1 MIIKVISRER
11 EQDESSIRAMVRY
24 VLAEREQDEDDGK
37 RIPGYGGCTFGATED
52 EGDIQIRHFIELAR
66 SSPQCQKPMMHVAI
80 AWDEGETP
88 SPAQVRQA
96 VQIWAAEVGASD
108 LDMIWATH
116 GNTQYRH
123 THVLVSLVDPLTGR
137 ARDLGLWKRKSQ
149 KAKARIIGLQ
159 GLVPCADDLYLPAQD
174 GGVVMNS
181 DARHWGGHGKGGP
194 DALASLEDGKDAMQ
208 IARDAVL
215 PALAKSE
222 TWDAF
227 HSALVEA
234 GVRLRKSGS
243 GLLFVLEDG
252 AEVAGSKISKRKC
265 SLRQLEKQLGPYVEG
280 PATVAPASEG
290 SDGDVK
296 NPAARHWHLQAPDGP
311 ELPPPLC
318 PEAQAVETRHG
329 VKSRQRLAQEKVPAA
344 LERAE
349 VAGGGW
355 QAFHA
360 ALAKDGITVRP
371 SGNGL
376 VYVVGGVE
384 LRASHVSRC
393 RCGNRKLED
402 SFGAFEPAPLKMLA
416 QAENMVA
423 SMAPEPVDDM
433 EPALIPWWED
443 YMRERA
449 AWLEEEQRLTEKHQ
463 AERRRLRDR
472 LREELDAQLAE
483 ATEELRRARAL
494 GGRRSLPRG
503 AGAALRLALQARSQA
518 RGRVMRKVLAEETR
532 RTRRRFPDSFA
543 DWLELQG
550 QAVLADAWRR
560 RGSAGP
566 QQAPESEEP
575 EDGPRPGL

>member
-159 GLVPCADDLYLPAQD
+159 GLVPCADDLYLPAPD

-215 PALAKSE
+215 PALAKSK

-227 HSALVEA
+227 HSALAEA

-290 SDGDVK
+290 SDGVVK

-371 SGNGL
+371 SGTGL
-376 VYVVGGVE
+376 VYVVDGVE
-384 LRASHVSRC
+384 VRASHISR
-393 RCGNRKLED
+393 RKCLRPALEA
-402 SFGAFEPAPLKMLA
+402 SFGPFEAASDAVLE
-416 QAENMVA
+416 QAGAVVT
-423 SMAPEPVDDM
+423 SVRPEPVDGMPED
-433 EPALIPWWED
+433 LVPWWED
-443 YMRERA
+443 YTREREV
-449 AWLEEEQRLTEKHQ
+449 WLAEERRQTEMLR
-463 AERRRLRDR
+463 EDRRRLKER
-472 LREELDAQLAE
+472 LQAELATELAE
-483 ATEELRRARAL
+483 ASAELRRARAL
-494 GGRRSLPRG
+494 VLRSLNTNTNFQTPV
-503 AGAALRLALQARSQA
+503 ALAKTFLSPA
-518 RGRVMRKVLAEETR
+518 
-532 RTRRRFPDSFA
+532 
-543 DWLELQG
+543 
-550 QAVLADAWRR
+550 
-560 RGSAGP
+560 
-566 QQAPESEEP
+566 
-575 EDGPRPGL
+575 

>member
-215 PALAKSE
+215 PALAKSK

-227 HSALVEA
+227 HSALAEA

-290 SDGDVK
+290 SDGVVK

-360 ALAKDGITVRP
+360 ELAEFGIQVRP
-371 SGNGL
+371 SGSEL
-376 VYVVGGVE
+376 VYVIGGVE
-384 LRASHVSRC
+384 LRASHVSRK
-393 RCGNRKLED
+393 RCGKKNLEEA
-402 SFGAFEPAPLKMLA
+402 FGTFKEAPTTVLKK
-416 QAENMVA
+416 AEAVA
-423 SMAPEPVDDM
+423 MDMAPVPVEDM
-433 EPALIPWWED
+433 PEELISWWES
-443 YMRERA
+443 YTRERD
-449 AWLEEEQRLTEKHQ
+449 AW
-463 AERRRLRDR
+463 
-472 LREELDAQLAE
+472 LAE
-483 ATEELRRARAL
+483 AASELRRARAL
-494 GGRRSLPRG
+494 GGRWSLPRG
-503 AGAALRLALQARSQA
+503 AGAALRMALRDRGVA
-518 RGRVMRKVLAEETR
+518 RGRAMRKVLTADARKAR
-532 RTRRRFPDSFA
+532 RCFPDSFGE
-543 DWLELQG
+543 WLALQG
-550 QAVLADAWRR
+550 QVALASIWRH
-560 RGSAGP
+560 RGSMVP
-566 QQAPESEEP
+566 QPASEP
-575 EDGPRPGL
+575 EEDSAYPRPGM